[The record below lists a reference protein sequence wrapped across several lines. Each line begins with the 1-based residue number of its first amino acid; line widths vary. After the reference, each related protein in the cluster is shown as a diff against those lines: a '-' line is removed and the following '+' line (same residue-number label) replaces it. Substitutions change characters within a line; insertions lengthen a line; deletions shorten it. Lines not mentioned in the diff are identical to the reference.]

1 MNRILLT
8 TANLK
13 QPYEIQGVLF
23 SVTTEGLHAGLDWMA
38 GWKNVLGGRVK
49 GYERNVKKGLKKTMQ
64 DLRAQAKES
73 GCHAV
78 IGITHRIESI
88 PVHNH
93 AALVISL
100 SGTGVKL
107 LSVPSAGKGGVTIE
121 E

>member
-1 MNRILLT
+1 
-8 TANLK
+8 
-13 QPYEIQGVLF
+13 
-23 SVTTEGLHAGLDWMA
+23 MA
-38 GWKNVLGGRVK
+38 GWKNFLGGRVK
-49 GYERNVKKGLKKTMQ
+49 GYERNIKKGLKKTMQ

-93 AALVISL
+93 AAIVITL

-107 LSVPSAGKGGVTIE
+107 LPALSTGKGVQQSNIRKLPVLE
-121 E
+121 ESDELTP